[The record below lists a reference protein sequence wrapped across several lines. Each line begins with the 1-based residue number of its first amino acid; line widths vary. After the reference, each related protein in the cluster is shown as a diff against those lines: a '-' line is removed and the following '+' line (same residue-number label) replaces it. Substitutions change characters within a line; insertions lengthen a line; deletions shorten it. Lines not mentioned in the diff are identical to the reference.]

1 MPRPMLRAPQSQTQ
15 TQTNNILSATY
26 NNQQQKQQQQQMD
39 KMKLDKL
46 LRKPRTKEYMNAI
59 HKLDVGGHVHNQS
72 KVNDIIN
79 TIKSEFPEVEISGIL
94 LGYVAICCLGKPYE
108 VHTLDITGG
117 IIEHYKAGQTLPNGL
132 EKARSVAIRG
142 GYDFIEVYV
151 DCCRAISASGAVSV
165 VSC

>member
-1 MPRPMLRAPQSQTQ
+1 MPRPMLRTPQTQTQ

-46 LRKPRTKEYMNAI
+46 LRKSRSKEYMEAI
-59 HKLDVGGHVHNQS
+59 HRLDAGGHVYNQN

-79 TIKSEFPEVEISGIL
+79 TIKGEFPEVELSGIL
-94 LGYVAICCLGKPYE
+94 LGYVAVCYLGKPYE

-132 EKARSVAIRG
+132 EKARSIAMRG

-151 DCCRAISASGAVSV
+151 DCCRAISSSGAVSV
-165 VSC
+165 ISC